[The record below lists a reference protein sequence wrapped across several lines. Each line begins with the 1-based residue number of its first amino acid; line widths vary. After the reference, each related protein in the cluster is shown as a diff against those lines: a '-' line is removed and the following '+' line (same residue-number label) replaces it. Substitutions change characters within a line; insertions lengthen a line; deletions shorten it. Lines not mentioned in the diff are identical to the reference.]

1 MSTKD
6 AGMLTFSSAS
16 GSPKCPSL
24 NPKNS
29 DRASS
34 STDVVTVAELD
45 LQIGQTKSA
54 GLVDVVTQAV
64 AGVWPGFSR
73 RMGVRF
79 RFVCVSSQT
88 RHVRV
93 CVTVDMKS
101 TGGAP
106 ISSIA
111 SSSSDSACSAS
122 DCPGP
127 QRGFTHSHSFFAAEQ
142 DPERFSSCRLHR
154 TQAARCSDDLLQSGR
169 GMPLHR
175 HWSAAFI

>member
-29 DRASS
+29 DRANS

-54 GLVDVVTQAV
+54 GLVDVVAQAA

-73 RMGVRF
+73 RMGVLF
-79 RFVCVSSQT
+79 RFVCVSSHVSST
-88 RHVRV
+88 RAGLRYNGHE
-93 CVTVDMKS
+93 VDWW
-101 TGGAP
+101 
-106 ISSIA
+106 
-111 SSSSDSACSAS
+111 CSHLL
-122 DCPGP
+122 D
-127 QRGFTHSHSFFAAEQ
+127 RFEQ
-142 DPERFSSCRLHR
+142 L
-154 TQAARCSDDLLQSGR
+154 
-169 GMPLHR
+169 
-175 HWSAAFI
+175 